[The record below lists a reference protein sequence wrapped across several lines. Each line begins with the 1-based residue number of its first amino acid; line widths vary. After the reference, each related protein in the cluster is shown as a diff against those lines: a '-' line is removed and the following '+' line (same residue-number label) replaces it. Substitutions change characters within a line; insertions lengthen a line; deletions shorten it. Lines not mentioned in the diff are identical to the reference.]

1 MLYGGE
7 VAMKYTLSLDKE
19 WIELMI
25 EAKDQGLT
33 KQEIRDF
40 LNVQIAENQ
49 CGNSEFRTLN

>member
-1 MLYGGE
+1 
-7 VAMKYTLSLDKE
+7 MKYTLSLDKE

>member
-1 MLYGGE
+1 ME
-7 VAMKYTLSLDKE
+7 YTLSLDKE

-40 LNVQIAENQ
+40 LNVQIAVNQ
-49 CGNSEFRTLN
+49 CGNSELRI